1 MLRERLEPFKLLFFG
16 VAFWDAFTTVYGTVG
31 ILGGPSFIV
40 IVFSVMVAALMLVLF
55 LNTFNIW
62 DDHDDKPMNSLVF
75 VMWGIAVLYDVYTS
89 FVGNRVFLTPEG
101 MTFSSFVVVFLATA
115 LVCGSTMI
123 SSWIIYGENDYS

>member
-1 MLRERLEPFKLLFFG
+1 MEK
-16 VAFWDAFTTVYGTVG
+16 
-31 ILGGPSFIV
+31 
-40 IVFSVMVAALMLVLF
+40 
-55 LNTFNIW
+55 N
-62 DDHDDKPMNSLVF
+62 DDKPMNSLVF